1 MCKVAVKSHLKGF
14 RFYPEINGKVQKG
27 IKQRT
32 IESSSYF
39 GKTILVA
46 VQKQNER
53 ERQEVKKK
61 KSPISY
67 SNGAGEC

>member
-1 MCKVAVKSHLKGF
+1 MCKVAVKSHLN
-14 RFYPEINGKVQKG
+14 YPEINGKVQKG

-46 VQKQNER
+46 VQNQNER
-53 ERQEVKKK
+53 ERQEVKK